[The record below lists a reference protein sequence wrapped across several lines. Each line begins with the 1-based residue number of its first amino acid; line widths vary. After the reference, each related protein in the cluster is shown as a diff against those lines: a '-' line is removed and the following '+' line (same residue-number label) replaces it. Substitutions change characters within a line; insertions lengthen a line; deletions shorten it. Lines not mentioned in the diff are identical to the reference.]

1 MNLLTPVRLTGVLQG
16 ENQMKLH
23 VELSRFRV
31 KEGKT
36 VQADEWMAF
45 LNEHMEDTLLTLE
58 GEKMYVETIFREV
71 LDGREYLYWYS
82 VQAEGG
88 IEVEDSESYID
99 KKHLEY
105 WEECIDSSYGMVNLE
120 PQVIMIPKPIYETME
135 ELDRQYDETYSYL
148 N

>member
-1 MNLLTPVRLTGVLQG
+1 
-16 ENQMKLH
+16 MKLN

-31 KEGKT
+31 KNGKSSK
-36 VQADEWMAF
+36 VDEWMAF
-45 LNEHMEDTLLTLE
+45 LNEHLEDTLLTLE

-105 WEECIDSSYGMVNLE
+105 WAECIDASYSMVDLD
-120 PQVIMIPKPIYETME
+120 PQVVMISKPIYEAME
-135 ELDRQYDETYSYL
+135 ELDRQYDERYKK
-148 N
+148 

>member
-1 MNLLTPVRLTGVLQG
+1 MLLQCDYLASKKGEKRKLT
-16 ENQMKLH
+16 

-36 VQADEWMAF
+36 VQVDEWMAF

-71 LDGREYLYWYS
+71 LDGHEYLYWYS

-88 IEVEDSESYID
+88 NEVEDSESYID

-105 WEECIDSSYGMVNLE
+105 WEECIDPSYDMVDLD
-120 PQVIMIPKPIYETME
+120 PQVIIIPKPIYETME
-135 ELDRQYDETYSYL
+135 ELDRQYDETFKK
-148 N
+148 

>member
-1 MNLLTPVRLTGVLQG
+1 
-16 ENQMKLH
+16 MKLT

-31 KEGKT
+31 KEGKSA
-36 VQADEWMAF
+36 VVDQWMAF

-88 IEVEDSESYID
+88 IEVDDSESYID

-105 WEECIDSSYGMVNLE
+105 WEECIDPSYGMVDLD

-135 ELDRQYDETYSYL
+135 KLDKRYDETYKK
-148 N
+148 

>member
-1 MNLLTPVRLTGVLQG
+1 
-16 ENQMKLH
+16 
-23 VELSRFRV
+23 
-31 KEGKT
+31 
-36 VQADEWMAF
+36 
-45 LNEHMEDTLLTLE
+45 
-58 GEKMYVETIFREV
+58 MYVETIFREV

-105 WEECIDSSYGMVNLE
+105 WEECIDPSYGMADLD
-120 PQVIMIPKPIYETME
+120 PQVIMIPKPVYETME
-135 ELDRQYDETYSYL
+135 ELDRQYDETYSHL

>member
-1 MNLLTPVRLTGVLQG
+1 
-16 ENQMKLH
+16 MKLT

-31 KEGKT
+31 KKGKSAR
-36 VQADEWMAF
+36 VDEWMSF
-45 LNEHMEDTLLTLE
+45 LNEHMADTLLTLE

-82 VQAEGG
+82 VQADGG
-88 IEVEDSESYID
+88 IEVENSESYID

-105 WEECIDSSYGMVNLE
+105 WEECIDPSYGMVDLT
-120 PQVIMIPKPIYETME
+120 PQVVMIPKPIYETME
-135 ELDRQYDETYSYL
+135 ELDRQYDDTYK

>member
-1 MNLLTPVRLTGVLQG
+1 
-16 ENQMKLH
+16 MKLT

-31 KEGKT
+31 KKGKSAQ
-36 VQADEWMAF
+36 VDEWMSF
-45 LNEHMEDTLLTLE
+45 LNEHMADTLLTLE

-82 VQAEGG
+82 VQADGG
-88 IEVEDSESYID
+88 IEVENSESYID

-105 WEECIDSSYGMVNLE
+105 WEECIDPSYSMVDLI
-120 PQVIMIPKPIYETME
+120 PQVVMIPKPIYETME
-135 ELDRQYDETYSYL
+135 ELDRQYDDTYK

>member
-31 KEGKT
+31 KEGKSA
-36 VQADEWMAF
+36 VVDQWMAF

-71 LDGREYLYWYS
+71 LDRREYLYWYS
-82 VQAEGG
+82 VQAEGC
-88 IEVEDSESYID
+88 IEVEDSESNID
-99 KKHLEY
+99 KKHLEF
-105 WEECIDSSYGMVNLE
+105 WEECIDPSYGMVDLE
-120 PQVIMIPKPIYETME
+120 PQVIMIPKPVYETME
-135 ELDRQYDETYSYL
+135 ELDRQYDEAFKK
-148 N
+148 

>member
-16 ENQMKLH
+16 ENQMKLNI
-23 VELSRFRV
+23 ELSRFRV
-31 KEGKT
+31 KEGKSA
-36 VQADEWMAF
+36 VVDQWMTF
-45 LNEHMEDTLLTLE
+45 LNDHMEDTLLTLE

-105 WEECIDSSYGMVNLE
+105 WNECIDSSYGMVDLE
-120 PQVIMIPKPIYETME
+120 PQVVMIPKPVYETME
-135 ELDRQYDETYSYL
+135 ELDRQYDEIFKK
-148 N
+148 

>member
-1 MNLLTPVRLTGVLQG
+1 
-16 ENQMKLH
+16 MKLN

-36 VQADEWMAF
+36 AKVDEWMAF

-105 WEECIDSSYGMVNLE
+105 WEECIDPSYGMVDLD
-120 PQVIMIPKPIYETME
+120 PQVIMIPKPVYETME
-135 ELDRQYDETYSYL
+135 ELDRQYDDTIKKEL
-148 N
+148 Q

>member
-1 MNLLTPVRLTGVLQG
+1 
-16 ENQMKLH
+16 MKLN

-31 KEGKT
+31 KEGKSA
-36 VQADEWMAF
+36 VVDQWMNF
-45 LNEHMEDTLLTLE
+45 LNDHMEDTLLTLE

-99 KKHLEY
+99 KKHMEF
-105 WEECIDSSYGMVNLE
+105 WEECIDPSYGMVDLN
-120 PQVIMIPKPIYETME
+120 PQVIMIPKPVYETME
-135 ELDRQYDETYSYL
+135 ELNRQYDETCKK
-148 N
+148 

>member
-1 MNLLTPVRLTGVLQG
+1 MLLQCDYLASKKGEKRKLT
-16 ENQMKLH
+16 

-36 VQADEWMAF
+36 VQVDEWMAF

-71 LDGREYLYWYS
+71 LDGHEYLYWYS

-88 IEVEDSESYID
+88 NEVEDSESYID

-105 WEECIDSSYGMVNLE
+105 WEECIDPSYDMVDLD

-135 ELDRQYDETYSYL
+135 ELDRQYDETFKK
-148 N
+148 

>member
-1 MNLLTPVRLTGVLQG
+1 
-16 ENQMKLH
+16 MKLT

-31 KEGKT
+31 KEGKSA
-36 VQADEWMAF
+36 VVDQWMAF

-71 LDGREYLYWYS
+71 SDGREYLYWYS

-88 IEVEDSESYID
+88 NEVEDSESYID

-105 WEECIDSSYGMVNLE
+105 WEECIDPSYGMVDLD

-135 ELDRQYDETYSYL
+135 KLDKRYDETYKK
-148 N
+148 

>member
-1 MNLLTPVRLTGVLQG
+1 
-16 ENQMKLH
+16 MKLT

-31 KEGKT
+31 KEGKSA
-36 VQADEWMAF
+36 VVDQWMAF
-45 LNEHMEDTLLTLE
+45 LNDHMEDTLLTLE

-88 IEVEDSESYID
+88 IEVDDSESYID

-105 WEECIDSSYGMVNLE
+105 WEECIDPSYGMVDLDL
-120 PQVIMIPKPIYETME
+120 QVIMIPKPVYETME
-135 ELDRQYDETYSYL
+135 ELDRQYDETFKK
-148 N
+148 

>member
-1 MNLLTPVRLTGVLQG
+1 
-16 ENQMKLH
+16 MKLT

-36 VQADEWMAF
+36 TQVDKWMAF
-45 LNEHMEDTLLTLE
+45 LNEHMADTLLTLE

-88 IEVEDSESYID
+88 IEVENSESYID

-105 WEECIDSSYGMVNLE
+105 WEECIDPSYDMIDLT
-120 PQVIMIPKPIYETME
+120 PQVVMIPKPIYETME
-135 ELDRQYDETYSYL
+135 ELDRQYDETFKK
-148 N
+148 